1 MTDFPNTAG
10 KAHVVRGRAGRVRHH
25 SVGYRLEE
33 AYWGYRIVPMNA
45 PQVRLIVQQVLA
57 MVGGAVC
64 VAAGIALAVMG
75 GGADM
80 ILRLPVVLVALCIG
94 AVLMW
99 YASRGTLVQFE
110 IDTLQAEVRA
120 VVANRT
126 GATTVMARYGFD
138 SIGSV
143 FIVRPEIGLPTLTLR
158 YRNTA
163 RQLAVA
169 SGAEA
174 DLSRL
179 RDRMGRD
186 LILNRAAA

>member
-1 MTDFPNTAG
+1 MTDFPDTAG
-10 KAHVVRGRAGRVRHH
+10 KAHVVPGRAERVR
-25 SVGYRLEE
+25 SKAVGYRLEE
-33 AYWGYRIVPMNA
+33 AYWGYRIVPVNA
-45 PQVRLIVQQVLA
+45 QQIRLIVQQVLA
-57 MVGGAVC
+57 LIAGAVC

-80 ILRLPVVLVALCIG
+80 ILRLPVILVALCIAG
-94 AVLMW
+94 IMMW
-99 YASRGTLVQFE
+99 YASRGTQVQIE
-110 IDTLQAEVRA
+110 IDILQAEVRA

-143 FIVRPEIGLPTLTLR
+143 FIARPEVGLPTLTLR

-169 SGAEA
+169 SGTEA
-174 DLSRL
+174 DLARL